1 MIVAA
6 GTRAAL
12 AAGAER
18 LLAATGASRVT
29 VRADVPGA
37 DFPVV
42 AEARAPGVASLR
54 DDHSVQSTN
63 APTPRKLRRDR
74 RIVVVEDCARIG
86 AIDPEYDDDGFRAML
101 VRYGGLAAFVAAPV
115 FRDGEYAGVIAVH
128 QLGEP
133 RRWTEKDLEA
143 VRELVALAQE
153 ELA

>member
-1 MIVAA
+1 MILAA
-6 GTRAAL
+6 DARAAL
-12 AAGAER
+12 ETGAER

-42 AEARAPGVASLR
+42 AEALAPGVASLR
-54 DDHSVQSTN
+54 DDHSVQSAN

-74 RIVVVEDCARIG
+74 QIVVVDDCAGIG

-101 VRYGGLAAFVAAPV
+101 VRYGGLAAFIAAPV
-115 FRDGEYAGVIAVH
+115 LRGGDYAGVIAVH
-128 QLGEP
+128 QLGAP
-133 RRWTEKDLEA
+133 RRWRDSDLEA
-143 VRELVALAQE
+143 VRELVALTEE